1 MATEATAQSSDIQL
15 SANNEI
21 GDNSCGPLVNTL
33 KPGDSIIRVSFV
45 AARELYGDDF
55 ESLKAAMA

>member
-1 MATEATAQSSDIQL
+1 MATEATAQSSDIQH

-21 GDNSCGPLVNTL
+21 GDSTRGQLVNTL
-33 KPGDSIIRVSFV
+33 KPGDSIISVSFV

-55 ESLKAAMA
+55 EPLKATMA

>member
-1 MATEATAQSSDIQL
+1 MATEATAQSSDIQH

-21 GDNSCGPLVNTL
+21 GDSSRGPLVNTL
-33 KPGDSIIRVSFV
+33 KPGDSIISVSFV

-55 ESLKAAMA
+55 EPLKASMA

>member
-1 MATEATAQSSDIQL
+1 MATEATAQSSDIQH

-21 GDNSCGPLVNTL
+21 GDNSRGKLVNTL
-33 KPGDSIIRVSFV
+33 KPGDSIISVSFV

-55 ESLKAAMA
+55 EPLKASMA